1 MKKILMLNWKMQLSV
16 NDSCVLTKK
25 IKDESVNLNLNKI
38 ELGLCPDFLSIQKIS
53 EITKNTEI
61 KLGSQDAFWNTK
73 GAYTGE
79 ISPLFLKELNVEFII
94 VGHSERRTQL
104 AESNETINKKI
115 KTILENGITPI
126 LCVGE
131 NFEERQNN
139 QKDLVIINQIKT
151 ALKDI
156 DFKNLKRLI
165 IAYEPIWVI
174 GSGQAIESNEAQE
187 TNAIIKQTMLDIFY
201 ENGIE
206 LSEEDFRKKIQILY
220 GGSVDSTNISSFLN
234 EVDIDGVLVGGA
246 GTKFETLSSL
256 IKSINPAQLEN

>member
-1 MKKILMLNWKMQLSV
+1 MKKILALNWKMQLSV
-16 NDSCVLTKK
+16 NDSCALAKK
-25 IKDESVNLNLNKI
+25 ITEDLNFEHV
-38 ELGLCPDFLSIQKIS
+38 ELGICPDFLSIHKIS
-53 EITKNTEI
+53 EIIKKSNI
-61 KLGSQDAFWNTK
+61 KLGSQDAFWSTK

-79 ISPLFLKELNVEFII
+79 ISPLFLKELGVEFII

-104 AESNETINKKI
+104 AESNEIINKKI
-115 KTILENGITPI
+115 KTIIENEITPI

-139 QKDLVIINQIKT
+139 QKDLVIINQVKT

-174 GSGQAIESNEAQE
+174 GSGQAIESGEAQE
-187 TNAIIKQTMLDIFY
+187 TNAIIKQTMIDILY

-206 LSEEDFRKKIQILY
+206 LSEEDFKKKIHILY
-220 GGSVDSTNISSFLN
+220 GGSVDSTNISDFLK

-246 GTKFETLSSL
+246 GIKFETLSSL
-256 IKSINPAQLEN
+256 IKSINPA